1 MFYDLHCATIAA
13 RIYFHRKENKQLC
26 TPPLNGLILPGVTR
40 RSILELASQWEEFT
54 VKEEII
60 TMDQV
65 ITLNKQGRLL
75 EMFGAGTAAVISPIS
90 RIGFL
95 ENNINIPTMQQ
106 SQPVFQRIKDTLL
119 AIQYG
124 HIEHPFT
131 VVIS

>member
-1 MFYDLHCATIAA
+1 MVYINEHGD
-13 RIYFHRKENKQLC
+13 KQLC

-65 ITLNKQGRLL
+65 ITLNKQGR
-75 EMFGAGTAAVISPIS
+75 
-90 RIGFL
+90 
-95 ENNINIPTMQQ
+95 Q